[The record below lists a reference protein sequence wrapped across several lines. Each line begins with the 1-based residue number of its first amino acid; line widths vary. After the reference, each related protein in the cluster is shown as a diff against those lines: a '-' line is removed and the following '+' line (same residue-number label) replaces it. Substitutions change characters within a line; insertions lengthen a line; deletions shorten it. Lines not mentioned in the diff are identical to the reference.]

1 MPDELALHEICVV
14 DHTSGACATPTSLVS
29 TGHLCRVQVF
39 AEWDVLRKEF
49 RMDSI
54 EAFY

>member
-29 TGHLCRVQVF
+29 TGHLHRVQVF